1 MSNASIRR
9 LIAGVGT
16 GLILLICAVII
27 IAHFLT
33 GANLQ
38 RIDVSEYTEIRPDG
52 NGGYTAA
59 LNVDRLISAE
69 RLYRPTEEEMK
80 DHPEIA
86 ALRSLAVRMTQRG
99 DAYELET
106 VTRGTDP
113 TELLKEH
120 GIRLINTKWT
130 VNAAELRGE
139 PQQPAKDEKLDFSQY
154 VRTTCGA
161 DGTYTAVMDNRAM
174 LIDLGFNPDTDP
186 ASLLGAR
193 ALSSIGIDCRKADD
207 GYRLQITSSLAS
219 VMDDLKASGI
229 AYGIT
234 KWTWSDAE
242 MAAHVGTVTVPET
255 AAPETPV
262 QQASATESPAP
273 ETTAPTTPSGTYND
287 VVPNVTPTATPTR
300 NDDAIDSLYG
310 FDQTDVRKA
319 IRAAKEQKYG
329 SSIESSEIKFN
340 YFAVGNDSA
349 EHTNVFRIVYYIA
362 TSKGTEYLVADVYD
376 LESETG
382 YTANDVHLTVA
393 NDRNTAKSTED
404 LKNYKVYTLS
414 GGSMVF
420 EENENESPFD
430 GDGLVMAKSIRE
442 SVSYDELWDIPQTKD
457 MTLLQLLG
465 YARNEMFARGGHQFS
480 DTSNYYKYFKQFSW
494 YKPTG
499 KVTADDLAK
508 IYPATKGNIT
518 TIKFL
523 ENLIKNG

>member
-16 GLILLICAVII
+16 GLILLICAVVIV
-27 IAHFLT
+27 AHFLT

-52 NGGYTAA
+52 NGGYTAT

-69 RLYRPTEEEMK
+69 HLYRPAEEELR
-80 DHPEIA
+80 DYPEIA
-86 ALRSLAVRMTQRG
+86 ALRSLAIRMTQRG

-106 VTRGTDP
+106 VTRETDP
-113 TELLKEH
+113 TQLLKEH

-139 PQQPAKDEKLDFSQY
+139 PQQPAKDERLDFSQY
-154 VRTTCGA
+154 VRTNRGA

-174 LIDLGFNPDTDP
+174 LIDAGFDPDTDP
-186 ASLLGAR
+186 ATLLGAR
-193 ALSSIGIDCRKADD
+193 ALSSIGIDCRKAED
-207 GYRLQITSSLAS
+207 GYHLQITSSLAS

-229 AYGIT
+229 AYGTT
-234 KWTWSDAE
+234 KWTWNDAE

-255 AAPETPV
+255 AAPETPM
-262 QQASATESPAP
+262 QQASASESPAP

-287 VVPNVTPTATPTR
+287 VPKVTPTATPER

-310 FDQTDVRKA
+310 FDQTEVRKA

-329 SSIESSEIKFN
+329 SSIESSEIRFN

-349 EHTNVFRIVYYIA
+349 DHTNVFRIVYYIA
-362 TSKGTEYLVADVYD
+362 MSKGTEYLVADVYD

-382 YTANDVHLTVA
+382 YTAKDVHLTVEK
-393 NDRNTAKSTED
+393 DRNRAKSTDD
-404 LKNYKVYTLS
+404 LKNYKVYTLT

-430 GDGLVMAKSIRE
+430 SDGLVMPKSIKE
-442 SVSYDELWDIPQTKD
+442 SLSYDELWDIPQTKD

-465 YARNEMFARGGHQFS
+465 YARNEMFARGGHKFS